1 MSTSENRGVSRRSF
15 LQSSG
20 TVAAAA
26 AAAVTIVRPSAVR
39 GSQANSVVELGA
51 IGCGGRGRWIADL
64 FQKHGK
70 YRYVACADYFQE
82 RADALGNARQV
93 PSAARF
99 TGLSGYKRL
108 LEQKLDAV
116 VIETPP
122 YFHPEHAAAA
132 VEAGKH
138 VFAAK
143 PLAVDV
149 PGCLSIAASGK
160 KATAKKL
167 VFLVDFQTRANE
179 AFRETAR
186 RIHAGQIG
194 ALVCAEGRYPTGG
207 LAGPFRHK
215 TAEDRLRYWYPIKEL
230 SGDFIVEQS
239 IHALDVATWF
249 LDAAPLWA
257 MGTGGKGVRLQADI
271 WDHFAV
277 IFQFPKDVPLSFT
290 CLQAIPGAPE
300 EISCT
305 ALGSEGVAYGN
316 YSSEVWIHGRHP
328 YEGAKMKDLYT
339 AGAVTNIADFHCAV
353 SAGDCANATVAP
365 SVRSNLT
372 AILGRTAGYKK
383 GRVVT
388 WDEMLRAAE
397 RWQPDLSG
405 LKD

>member
-1 MSTSENRGVSRRSF
+1 M
-15 LQSSG
+15 
-20 TVAAAA
+20 
-26 AAAVTIVRPSAVR
+26 
-39 GSQANSVVELGA
+39 
-51 IGCGGRGRWIADL
+51 
-64 FQKHGK
+64 
-70 YRYVACADYFQE
+70 
-82 RADALGNARQV
+82 
-93 PSAARF
+93 
-99 TGLSGYKRL
+99 
-108 LEQKLDAV
+108 

-194 ALVCAEGRYPTGG
+194 AWSRRGPLPDRRPCRPLSPQDGRGSPAILVPHQGALRRLHRRAEHSRARRGHVVSRCRSALGDGHRRQGRP
-207 LAGPFRHK
+207 LAGRHLGPFRRDLPVPQRRPAFVHLF
-215 TAEDRLRYWYPIKEL
+215 A
-230 SGDFIVEQS
+230 GDS
-239 IHALDVATWF
+239 
-249 LDAAPLWA
+249 
-257 MGTGGKGVRLQADI
+257 R
-271 WDHFAV
+271 
-277 IFQFPKDVPLSFT
+277 S
-290 CLQAIPGAPE
+290 PE